1 MAYPVLEFDPPPKKR
16 EKRKR
21 KIAIK
26 VSFNLIRISKMLFI
40 MDSFETKIY
49 RNQENKRIR
58 NLVSEEIEK
67 NWSILKKNI
76 RQKDI

>member
-1 MAYPVLEFDPPPKKR
+1 
-16 EKRKR
+16 
-21 KIAIK
+21 
-26 VSFNLIRISKMLFI
+26 

-67 NWSILKKNI
+67 NWSILKKNF